1 MQPHPAMVAL
11 DRTLVEC
18 AVLLKNALSFSC
30 LLGHSCSYRWE
41 GKGQEDKEKWAKGA
55 KMKDGSGEEEDWGHG
70 GEESF

>member
-1 MQPHPAMVAL
+1 MLSYYKMLLAF
-11 DRTLVEC
+11 LVSSVTGGLTGE
-18 AVLLKNALSFSC
+18 
-30 LLGHSCSYRWE
+30 G